1 MIVIE
6 IKMEI
11 IFKNLSMD
19 ILLGGSSFPLFP
31 DRIGMWDFGVS
42 GKPEDPEEET
52 RSKDKN
58 QQQTQPTHVTPSPG
72 VIEPRPQW
80 WEASALTAVPL
91 PTPQHK
97 CDKQLL

>member
-1 MIVIE
+1 
-6 IKMEI
+6 MEI
-11 IFKNLSMD
+11 MFKNLRME
-19 ILLGGSSFPLFP
+19 ILLSGSSFPLFP
-31 DRIGMWDFGVS
+31 DRIGILNFGFS
-42 GKPEDPEEET
+42 RKPEDPEEEP

-80 WEASALTAVPL
+80 WEASALTAVPF

-97 CDKQLL
+97 CDKQPL